1 MIKTN
6 NLLASGAG
14 GASAS
19 SQRKASAHG
28 SQGGKVNSK
37 YAGGAPNSGPTSTKA
52 GGDQQRD
59 RGSPNYFK

>member
-19 SQRKASAHG
+19 SQRKASTHG
-28 SQGGKVNSK
+28 SQGGKMSK
-37 YAGGAPNSGPTSTKA
+37 YAGAAPSSGPTSTKA
-52 GGDQQRD
+52 D
-59 RGSPNYFK
+59 P